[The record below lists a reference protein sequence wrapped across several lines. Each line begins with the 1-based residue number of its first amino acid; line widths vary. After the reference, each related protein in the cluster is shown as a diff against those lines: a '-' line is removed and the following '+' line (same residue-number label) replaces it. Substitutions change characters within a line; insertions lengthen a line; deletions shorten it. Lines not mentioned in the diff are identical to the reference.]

1 MTDIRFQPSH
11 LFSHSAITGQHA
23 SFNTNAQMYKCVSE
37 TWRIGT
43 AKLTFVKYSSIKP
56 WHETMGSEQTV
67 CLSFSPVIY
76 EYHYCTNTLLCKNS
90 LHIMKSL
97 YSTLIKFTACRK
109 SDFVISVSEK
119 KNNMSNTNAASET
132 SPVSTGF
139 QGTLPTARLHDE
151 VLHYKY
157 NMTTW
162 IHSRFSPNDFKLNKL
177 ITAILLTEAQMYVCC
192 CRSHTNRLQPG
203 SFIYM

>member
-1 MTDIRFQPSH
+1 
-11 LFSHSAITGQHA
+11 
-23 SFNTNAQMYKCVSE
+23 MYKCVSE

-67 CLSFSPVIY
+67 CLSFSPVIH

-119 KNNMSNTNAASET
+119 
-132 SPVSTGF
+132 
-139 QGTLPTARLHDE
+139 R
-151 VLHYKY
+151 
-157 NMTTW
+157 TTW
-162 IHSRFSPNDFKLNKL
+162 VTQMRLQKRVQCQLAFREHC
-177 ITAILLTEAQMYVCC
+177 LLLDCMMKCYTINTTWQHGYTQDSAQMILNSINSSLPYC
-192 CRSHTNRLQPG
+192 
-203 SFIYM
+203 